1 MSKPRQMRRHARRM
15 RRYGLQP
22 MVVINDGDQ
31 LPDLVIV
38 LIGRWL
44 WRYRSELAPAY
55 LTLATAS
62 AGWLLHASHPQSWPL
77 ILVAAV
83 IAVLS
88 LAILGGRLGL
98 PRRSE
103 RLYAATVTMTTGS
116 WLAAATA
123 FGPLHPP
130 LPRLLI
136 GASVLAVPWWAHRRR
151 RARVRVER
159 KLAAWPDIAN
169 SVGLAGSRVMSAV
182 VDAWG
187 WTARIALR
195 RGHTVADAIGKL
207 PAIESALGTRPGA
220 VRIEPDAAR
229 ADHFLMRVL
238 HTDPHA
244 RPVPWRT
251 PDIHSITQPIPL
263 GVFED
268 ASPATVILL
277 RRHALIGGVVGSGKS
292 GVLNVILAALAACE
306 DVVIWGIDLK
316 GGMELRPWVRALD
329 RLATTPEQATR
340 LFRDAVTEL
349 DRRASDSG
357 HEGARVWEPS
367 RRRPALVIVV
377 DEYAELPEAAT
388 AYADSIARRGRAV
401 AVTLL
406 AATQRPTQK
415 AMGHGATRS
424 QMDVRICLRVRER
437 RDVDLILGQGMYNA
451 GWHAHT
457 LDAPG
462 KFLIS
467 APEHPNPKR
476 ARAYLIAD
484 SDVTTTADRHA
495 VRRPVLNPPHPAP
508 GPRATPTS
516 DGRPKDSEYPE
527 SASEQSSS
535 EQSQRPEERLS
546 RALLAAPE
554 DGISVPELVKITGM
568 SRRTL
573 YRRLTEYVR
582 TGRAIQ
588 VHRGHYRGATP
599 EIGDGS

>member
-1 MSKPRQMRRHARRM
+1 
-15 RRYGLQP
+15 

-31 LPDLVIV
+31 LPDLVVV

-44 WRYRSELAPAY
+44 WRYRSEFAPAY
-55 LTLATAS
+55 LVLATVTA
-62 AGWLLHASHPQSWPL
+62 AWLLHATHPQWWPL
-77 ILVAAV
+77 IVTATIAAAL
-83 IAVLS
+83 ISAL
-88 LAILGGRLGL
+88 LGGRLGL
-98 PRRSE
+98 LRRSE
-103 RLYAATVTMTTGS
+103 RLYAATVTTATGS
-116 WLAAATA
+116 WLAAATE
-123 FGPLHPP
+123 FGPQHPP
-130 LPRLLI
+130 LPQLLV
-136 GASVLAVPWWAHRRR
+136 GAGALAVPWWAHRRR

-159 KLAAWPDIAN
+159 KLAAWPDIAD

-187 WTARIALR
+187 WTARMALR
-195 RGHTVADAIGKL
+195 RGYTVADAIGKL

-244 RPVPWRT
+244 RPVPWQASDTR
-251 PDIHSITQPIPL
+251 SITQPVPL

-268 ASPATVILL
+268 AEPATVVLL

-316 GGMELRPWVRALD
+316 GGMELRPWIRALD

-340 LFRDAVTEL
+340 LFRDAVAEL
-349 DRRASDSG
+349 DRRATDSG

-451 GWHAHT
+451 GWHAHS

-467 APEHPNPKR
+467 APEHSSPKR
-476 ARAYLIAD
+476 ARAYLISD
-484 SDVTTTADRHA
+484 SDVTATADRHA
-495 VRRPVLNPPHPAP
+495 LRRPVLSPPHSTPDSP
-508 GPRATPTS
+508 DATPERPTS
-516 DGRPKDSEYPE
+516 ERSETLPD
-527 SASEQSSS
+527 
-535 EQSQRPEERLS
+535 ERLS

-554 DGISVPELVKITGM
+554 DGISVPGLVKITGM

-573 YRRLTEYVR
+573 YRRLTEHVR
-582 TGRAIQ
+582 TGRATQ
-588 VHRGHYRGATP
+588 VHRGQYRAADP
-599 EIGDGS
+599 ETGDTS

>member
-1 MSKPRQMRRHARRM
+1 MSTRQLRRQARKMSRH
-15 RRYGLQP
+15 GIQP
-22 MVVINDGDQ
+22 MMVINSDSQ
-31 LPDLVIV
+31 VPDMIGV
-38 LIGRWL
+38 LIARWV
-44 WRYRSELAPAY
+44 WRYRSELAPLNLAC
-55 LTLATAS
+55 LTSLAA
-62 AGWLLHASHPQSWPL
+62 WLLHTTHPGWWPE
-77 ILVAAV
+77 LVGVAVVTAAMLLRFGHR
-83 IAVLS
+83 A
-88 LAILGGRLGL
+88 GL
-98 PRRSE
+98 VRRSE
-103 RLYAATVTMTTGS
+103 RLYAALVAVFAGG
-116 WLAAATA
+116 WLATATSA
-123 FGPLHPP
+123 GPTSRP
-130 LPRLLI
+130 LPQSLLV
-136 GASVLAVPWWAHRRR
+136 GGVLLSVPWWAHRRR

-159 KLAAWPDIAN
+159 TLTAWPEIAE
-169 SVGLAGSRVMSAV
+169 SVGLNGSRVMSAV

-187 WTARIALR
+187 WTARMALR
-195 RGHTVADAIGKL
+195 RGHTVADVIGKL
-207 PAIESALGTRPGA
+207 SAIESALGTRPGA

-244 RPVPWRT
+244 RPVPWRA
-251 PDIHSITQPIPL
+251 PDIHSIAQPIPL

-268 ASPATVILL
+268 ASPATVLLL

-292 GVLNVILAALAACE
+292 GVLNVILAALTACE

-340 LFRDAVTEL
+340 LFRDAVAEL
-349 DRRASDSG
+349 DRRATESG
-357 HEGARVWEPS
+357 HHGARVWEPT

-437 RDVDLILGQGMYNA
+437 RDVDLILGQGAFNA

-467 APEHPNPKR
+467 APEHPTAKR
-476 ARAYLIAD
+476 ARAYLITD
-484 SDVTTTADRHA
+484 QGVTATADRYA
-495 VRRPVLNPPHPAP
+495 VHRPVLNPPHPAP
-508 GPRATPTS
+508 DPNPDQTPDKPNGTAPAEPTPEQPATS
-516 DGRPKDSEYPE
+516 KGRLWE
-527 SASEQSSS
+527 
-535 EQSQRPEERLS
+535 
-546 RALLAAPE
+546 ALHDAPE
-554 DGISVPELVKITGM
+554 GGISVARLIKITGM
-568 SRRTL
+568 SRPTL
-573 YRRLTEYVR
+573 YRRLAEHVDAGRVVQVR
-582 TGRAIQ
+582 RGR
-588 VHRGHYRGATP
+588 YRAASP
-599 EIGDGS
+599 ESDDGG